1 MFLKA
6 GEGGGIGG
14 GILIGEL
21 VESCL
26 AGAIEIMLLWFST
39 FRQQDLP
46 REPFETPFGFKLPTV
61 RHLHVANCA
70 FGEGGTLPD
79 VSLSSFMSKG
89 SRKR

>member
-39 FRQQDLP
+39 FRQQDP
-46 REPFETPFGFKLPTV
+46 PT
-61 RHLHVANCA
+61 RT
-70 FGEGGTLPD
+70 F
-79 VSLSSFMSKG
+79 
-89 SRKR
+89 